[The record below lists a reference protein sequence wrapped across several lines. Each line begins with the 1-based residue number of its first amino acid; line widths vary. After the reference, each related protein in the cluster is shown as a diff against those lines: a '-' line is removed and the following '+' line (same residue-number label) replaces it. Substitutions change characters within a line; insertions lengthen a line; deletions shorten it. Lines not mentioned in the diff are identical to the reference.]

1 MTRKRPRWLVFRIFV
16 TYNFWSDSKNNM
28 IFQRRCTT
36 YLYLGL
42 WKKHNYHVRSC
53 FPSSFSGDWNVRNM
67 KEAFLKHLSCWQP
80 GNCKENFFQL
90 ESTKNIKKSTNS
102 NAKQRWHSTRWLVVS
117 LFEPILYFCFC
128 YIKPTIRAFVVT
140 LKTLLERM
148 LIILAH
154 CLVGGLVSVR
164 PIFLSGSIHRDRL
177 TYQYWTDVV
186 EAPTNTHPLLHTI
199 NNNQQLSQAHTD
211 WHISVLDWCGTPPR
225 QYPSTITYY

>member
-1 MTRKRPRWLVFRIFV
+1 MSMFGWDFEVDSWSRFWRWNLSKLFVRTHDMTSRSYFGEMNSTLGSVVPLAMFV

-90 ESTKNIKKSTNS
+90 KSTKNIKKSTNS
-102 NAKQRWHSTRWLVVS
+102 SAKQRWHSTCWLVVS
-117 LFEPILYFCFC
+117 VFEPILYFCFC

-140 LKTLLERM
+140 L
-148 LIILAH
+148 
-154 CLVGGLVSVR
+154 
-164 PIFLSGSIHRDRL
+164 
-177 TYQYWTDVV
+177 
-186 EAPTNTHPLLHTI
+186 
-199 NNNQQLSQAHTD
+199 
-211 WHISVLDWCGTPPR
+211 
-225 QYPSTITYY
+225 